1 MKTVV
6 VFTGVVA
13 GALAT
18 GWIGLRTRPKSFP
31 RYALRT
37 PELEKSPLPPD
48 LPQPVKRYF
57 RAIEGQDGVAIID
70 TAVLT
75 GTLELR
81 ISGLP
86 MRGRF
91 CIIHEAGK
99 GYRHYLEATFF
110 GWPVLKVNEWYLD
123 GVARLELPFGTVEND
138 PKVNQAANLGL
149 WAESVWLPGILVTHP
164 RVRWE
169 PVDGTSSRLVVP
181 FDDASEDRLHVTF
194 DPHTGLIRA
203 LEGQRFKG
211 AEDAE
216 KTGWRTEAL
225 GWRSFHGVR
234 IPSPASV
241 TWADEGPPWSVWT
254 IEDVAYNVDV
264 SAYIRQSGL

>member
-1 MKTVV
+1 MKTFAVL
-6 VFTGVVA
+6 TGVAA
-13 GALAT
+13 GALAA
-18 GWIGLRTRPKSFP
+18 GWIGLRTKPKPFP
-31 RYALRT
+31 RYAVRT
-37 PELEKSPLPPD
+37 PDLETSPIPAD
-48 LPQPVKRYF
+48 LPQPVARYF
-57 RAIEGQDGVAIID
+57 RAISDQGGVAIIHS
-70 TAVLT
+70 AVLT

-91 CIIHEAGK
+91 RIIHQAGK

-123 GVARLELPFGTVEND
+123 GVARLELPFATVDNE
-138 PKVNQAANLGL
+138 PKVNLAANLGL
-149 WAESVWLPGILVTHP
+149 WAESVWLPGILATDP

-169 PVDGTSSRLVVP
+169 PVDGSSARLVVP
-181 FDDASEDRLHVTF
+181 FDDASEDRLDVTF

-211 AEDAE
+211 AEDTK
-216 KTGWRTEAL
+216 KTGWHTEAL

-234 IPSPASV
+234 VPSPASV
-241 TWADEGPPWSVWT
+241 TWADEGRPWSVWT
-254 IEDVAYNVDV
+254 IEDIAYNVDV
-264 SAYIRQSGL
+264 SIYIRQSGL